1 MKILRSLFAAALAL
15 AALGAASASAAPNC
29 GLNTRK
35 AATGAQI
42 VIGADV
48 TASGGAD
55 MSNAPKGAKAFFD
68 CVNANG
74 GVNGRPIAYSWADDQ
89 TRPDKAAENVKK
101 LVEDNK
107 AVALVGGASIVDCIA
122 TVQYFKDQN
131 IISIMGAAVAPPCF
145 TARNVAGLNA
155 GPRYGLVQAVA
166 YAAKNLKIKHIVC
179 PQPTFPG
186 AEWICDGIKAYA
198 DLAGIKFSQFT
209 FDQTSPDNDS
219 LVAQILATGADAT
232 VYVGS
237 PVTVVPFLSAAEHA
251 DLGAKMVVLAPSPVY
266 NPAIPKA
273 VGPYWNDKLWVNL
286 EFGPIDA
293 DCPDTKNFLEVAKAY
308 GAAPDGFAQMGYLAA
323 RVAVDAMLK
332 ADPAKLDRAGVTAAL
347 QSEQHFK
354 SDMLCADWSFGGADD
369 THRLSNRAGWMA
381 VMHDNAWQAKAG
393 CTEVDPRI
401 IK

>member
-1 MKILRSLFAAALAL
+1 MRMIKSLVAACVAVL
-15 AALGAASASAAPNC
+15 ALGAANASAAPTC
-29 GLNTRK
+29 GLSNGK
-35 AATGAQI
+35 AATGAPI

-55 MSNAPKGAKAFFD
+55 MSNAPKGAKAYFD

-74 GVNGRPIAYSWADDQ
+74 GINGRPIQYTWVDDQ
-89 TRPDKAAENVKK
+89 TRPDKAAENAKK
-101 LVEDNK
+101 LVEDDK

-122 TVQYFKDQN
+122 TAQYFKDKD

-145 TARNVAGLNA
+145 TAQNVAGLNA
-155 GPRYGLVQAVA
+155 GPRYSLVQAVA
-166 YAAKNLKIKHIVC
+166 YAVKNLHIKHLVC

-186 AEWICDGIKAYA
+186 AEWICGGLKTYA
-198 DLAGIKFSQFT
+198 DLAGIKFTQFT
-209 FDQTSPDNDS
+209 FDQTSPDNDF
-219 LVAQILATGADAT
+219 LVAQIMATGADAT

-273 VGPYWNDKLWVNL
+273 AGPYWNDKLWVNL
-286 EFGPIDA
+286 EFGPLDA
-293 DCPDTKNFLEVAKAY
+293 DGADTKNFIEVAKAY
-308 GAAPDGFAQMGYLAA
+308 GATPDGFGQMGYLAA
-323 RVAVDAMLK
+323 RVAVDALLK
-332 ADPAKLDRAGVTAAL
+332 ADPAKLDRAGASAAL
-347 QSEQHFK
+347 RSEQNFK
-354 SDMLCADWSFGGADD
+354 SDMLCADWSFGAADD

-381 VMHDNAWQAKAG
+381 VMHDNAWQVKAG
-393 CTEVDPRI
+393 CTEVDPRV